1 MQKEIE
7 LPEEIDICG
16 VYAIINRDN
25 KRMYIG
31 ESSDMR
37 KRIKA
42 HVNLLKSGKHTCKDM
57 QEDYNNGSRL
67 EITELLEIP
76 GKWNSEKR
84 LCAEDYFIECFRHR
98 GISLYNNDHENTK
111 DGFFILASRN
121 DSKINSVI
129 KRINT

>member
-42 HVNLLKSGKHTCKDM
+42 HVNLLKSGNHTCKDM

-84 LCAEDYFIECFRHR
+84 LCAED
-98 GISLYNNDHENTK
+98 IS
-111 DGFFILASRN
+111 
-121 DSKINSVI
+121 
-129 KRINT
+129 